1 MTTRKENR
9 LVRYPKFDI
18 SFITEKSTY
27 NIKYDAKL
35 GNTPSDNLMSESVIS
50 LTTKN
55 AMEDDSAV
63 FSFVLTGD
71 IYWDRILSANDAV
84 ILRISPDVKRS
95 SADQKEINDTILV
108 GLVSEVRVEGDYG
121 EDSKMYRIS
130 GQSFAKVFM
139 DFEVGVIQEVSVVLS
154 EIGWLPDDSITGI
167 QFSRQ
172 NASSIAHS
180 VIQKFLPYTKYTF
193 ADNRTVHDF
202 LEYEGLD
209 SWTQDEVLSDP
220 LPFIN
225 YEGSLKQLLDDITEK
240 PFNENFFDFTK
251 DGKCRFIMRRTPF
264 DKEDWDNLVTHQINS
279 KAVIS
284 ESVAKNDVEVASI
297 FNVILGN
304 PLGYDSVD
312 FGSFPRYYQELV
324 DKYGYTKLELRN
336 KYLMTPVGATNTGLG
351 DNGNVSDNPE
361 GTPMIV
367 EATAYSYK
375 EAGLSTHT
383 AMGVDLRKNP
393 KVIAVDPTVIPL
405 GTKVYIPGMGNY
417 TAGDT
422 GTAIK
427 GKRIDIHMTSVEDCV
442 KFGRKNLTIIVP
454 EKSRSRGVETR
465 KSASVDTLYA
475 IVNGYLKA
483 QSINTLRVRKA
494 QVSSRIVAVD
504 SRITKNHANK
514 IIDQYTKKRTFT
526 RKNFSDI
533 TGITDSN
540 VEDTGNLNI
549 TYAKVR
555 LFLKDY
561 MGLTMKDKAT
571 LINALMGEYKNLTK
585 DKANAIATTFLTKK
599 VLTKT
604 DYERAMQGS
613 GSSNTGGVT
622 GDVEASNQR
631 LKTFSERIANWY
643 AENGNFYSGE
653 IKVVGN
659 PNYRLGNRL
668 LYVDEQ
674 NGELWEYYI
683 EGVQHDYSYSSGF
696 VTTLSVTRGLQDGG
710 LSRFSNLWG
719 KSKEFKGGLLGE
731 KSLQDLYEEGKKPT
745 EETED
750 TSGSTTRPNPDGE
763 HDGSIASSGVYS
775 YLNNIA
781 LSAIKKFGNM
791 RITSG
796 YRAGDP
802 YSHGKRQAIDIAYP
816 PSMNG
821 SPKNRE
827 VANWVFETYP
837 DEVAYVIT
845 NGMVRDRSGMSGT
858 GSSGKWVRWADNDH
872 YDHVH
877 INGMLGEKNIRK

>member
-9 LVRYPKFDI
+9 LVRYPRFDI
-18 SFITEKSTY
+18 NFITENSTY
-27 NIKYDAKL
+27 NIKYDAKV
-35 GNTPSDNLMSESVIS
+35 GDKPSDELMSESVIS

-71 IYWDRILSANDAV
+71 VYWDRVLSANDVV
-84 ILRISPDVKRS
+84 ILKITPDSKRPAKDQ
-95 SADQKEINDTILV
+95 ADINETILV

-130 GQSFAKVFM
+130 GQSFAKVLM
-139 DFEVGVIQEVSVVLS
+139 DFELGVIQEVSVVLS
-154 EIGWLPDDSITGI
+154 EIGWLPDDSTTGI

-172 NASSIAHS
+172 NASTIAHS
-180 VIQKFLPYTKYTF
+180 VIDKFLAYTKYQF
-193 ADNRTVHDF
+193 QGGRTVKDF
-202 LEYEGLD
+202 LLYDNLD
-209 SWTQDEVLSDP
+209 SWTEDEMLSDP

-251 DGKCRFIMRRTPF
+251 DGKCRLIMRRTPF
-264 DKEDWDNLVTHQINS
+264 DKEDWDALPTHKITS

-336 KYLMTPVGATNTGLG
+336 KYLMTPVGASNTDIGN
-351 DNGNVSDNPE
+351 NGNTVDRPDGE
-361 GTPMIV
+361 VMTV

-375 EAGLSTHT
+375 ETGLTNKT
-383 AMGVDLRKNP
+383 AMGIDLTKNP

-405 GTKVYIPGMGNY
+405 GSKVYIPGMGNY
-417 TAGDT
+417 IAGDT
-422 GTAIK
+422 GAVIK
-427 GKRIDIHMTSVEDCV
+427 GKRIDIHMTSIEDCK
-442 KFGRKNLTIIVP
+442 KFGRKTMQIVLP
-454 EKSRSRGVETR
+454 KSTGTTR
-465 KSASVDTLYA
+465 DTRNQTRNTFTDLHA
-475 IVNGYLKA
+475 VILGYLRA
-483 QSINTLRVRKA
+483 QPVNTLRVRKA
-494 QVSSRIVAVD
+494 QVSSRIASVD
-504 SRITKNHANK
+504 ARITKTQADK
-514 IIDQYTKKRTFT
+514 IVHHYITRRSFLPSDLTK
-526 RKNFSDI
+526 I
-533 TGITDSN
+533 TGISN
-540 VEDTGNLNI
+540 ENVTEVGNLTI

-555 LFLKDY
+555 VFLRDY
-561 MGLTMKDKAT
+561 SDLTMANKT
-571 LINALMGEYKNLTK
+571 ILLNALMKEYKNLTK
-585 DKANAIATTFLTKK
+585 DRANAIATTYLTKR

-604 DYERAMQGS
+604 DYDAIMSGGS
-613 GSSNTGGVT
+613 INNSTTN
-622 GDVEASNQR
+622 DVQASNQR

-643 AENGNFYSGE
+643 CENGNFYSGE
-653 IKVVGN
+653 IKVVGS
-659 PNYRLGNRL
+659 PSYRLGNRL
-668 LYVDEQ
+668 LYTDNQ
-674 NGELWEYYI
+674 NDELWEYYI

-696 VTTLSVTRGLQDGG
+696 VTTLSVTRGLQEGG
-710 LSRFSNLWG
+710 ISRFTNLWG

-731 KSLQDLYEEGKKPT
+731 KSLEELYNAGKQPT
-745 EETED
+745 DKESD
-750 TSGSTTRPNPDGE
+750 TGGSTTRPNTDGT
-763 HDGSIASSGVYS
+763 HDGNIASSGVYA
-775 YLNNIA
+775 YLQTIA
-781 LSAIKKFGNM
+781 NSAINKFGNM

-802 YSHGKRQAIDIAYP
+802 YSHGKRQAIDIAFP

-877 INGMLGEKNIRK
+877 INGMLGEKNIKK